1 MKKLLYIVLAIC
13 LFVNNA
19 QSQEPKLI
27 LPIGHTNEVNY
38 AQFSTDGKRILTVS
52 EDKTAKIWESE
63 TGKILAN
70 LKGHKS
76 GILKG
81 YFSPNGNTILTIGD
95 DSSAILWNTSTA
107 SIVKVFG
114 TKRSKV
120 TGAQFSKDGKLIF
133 TNCTDST
140 VKLFDAESG
149 LLKYQIKNSKD
160 DVFSATLN
168 STNTEIATIG
178 SDNNIRIWKVSSG
191 KQLKVLKGH
200 TDMINY
206 IEYSPDGSKLISGAT
221 DSTARVWS
229 SLGSLLFTIKAN
241 DIVYFTR
248 FSPDQKTISTA
259 TSTTITLSDCD
270 SGKFLQKLE
279 LTKGDLTSIEYS
291 NTGEMIIA
299 TNDQAAQIWEAATGR
314 TIRIIDLKD
323 NCNYACFNN
332 DGTEVIAALKN
343 NIASVWDLDTE
354 EEIIDLTGHT
364 YLSFDINYSTD
375 GKKLVSSND
384 DYIGRI
390 WDNNSKI
397 TNLLVGHMAAINTA
411 EFSKDGNWVITS
423 SNDRTIKLWNANKI
437 KPIPFGTLI
446 GHDSDVI
453 SAKLSNDKLKIVSS
467 GNDSSSIFY
476 KSNPN
481 DSAFSLVK
489 KIKNPY
495 GTVGK
500 AFFSPNSQRFVI
512 YSTLLTAGKT
522 FVYLGDANTGNLID
536 SCKGIGNRYLT
547 DISFSSDSKYLIT
560 CSRANT
566 ANMGTGLQIWNSN
579 DGSLYKNIL
588 IKKGF
593 TPSTA
598 IFSPDGTK
606 ILCGSQNNEF
616 LILDFEHFEKEPIT
630 LTNLTKVPT
639 IPIDIKFSPDGKK
652 ILMALSDLTARIW
665 DVKTGKETVK
675 LAGHTDDLLSA
686 QFSPDGKYILTN
698 SFDNTFKKWTSDGKF
713 LYTFFPLD
721 RDYDY
726 VAIDSFGRYDG
737 TSEGKKL
744 LYFACGTEII
754 ELEQIEDLSWQP
766 DLVPLILANK
776 NASIIA
782 KKISEI
788 QLCNNTPTVVKK
800 GFNNNKYEFLILP
813 NKGLIG
819 TVQLFINAQLR
830 KEYSLESLTK
840 QKDGGYLLS
849 IPLDS
854 IRPFFISGSKD
865 ANTIMVKATTLNGEM
880 TSRGGEVIGPEII
893 NQNNEK
899 PNIYIVTIGVSNYKS
914 EKLKLDYP
922 AIDAESFGSAIA
934 ASAIKLVDKEHVH
947 TSIFVTDSSS
957 LNLPTKVQ
965 IQKKLLEIAK
975 TAKADDVFIMFFAGH
990 GIVLEGDKNL
1000 YLLTAEASTFEIKG
1014 SQKLVS
1020 ISTTELNKWM
1030 QDIKA
1035 NKKLIILDA
1044 CNSGVALEG
1053 LKAKGGI
1060 TTDQTKALENLKDN
1074 SGFFILS
1081 ASASGQ
1087 SAYESQIFGHGIL
1100 TYSLLRGIKMGEG
1113 LKKNNEI
1120 GIIEWFNNAS
1130 ESAKEWAKSVGKTQ
1144 DPQILFAR
1152 ESFSVGLA
1160 DNEVKDG
1167 IHINKEPKKIFSKTI
1182 LFSDVK
1188 LYIDDLQLGAEF
1200 DNELAST
1207 SINEKSL
1214 YTFIGTHQGSDDY
1227 SIRGSY
1233 ELKDTTLTIKV
1244 NLVTKNKSVGKE
1256 IIRTGSLEQKDQLI
1270 KSLIDDL
1277 ILLIK

>member
-1 MKKLLYIVLAIC
+1 MKRILYVIVTFCI
-13 LFVNNA
+13 FVTYA

-27 LPIGHTNEVNY
+27 LPIGHTNGVNY
-38 AQFSTDGKRILTVS
+38 AQFSNDGKRILTVS
-52 EDKTAKIWESE
+52 DDKTAKIWESE

-76 GILKG
+76 SIIKG

-95 DSSAILWNTSTA
+95 DSSAILWNTSSA
-107 SIVKVFG
+107 SIVKILG
-114 TKRSKV
+114 TKKSYV
-120 TGAQFSKDGKLIF
+120 TDAQFSKDGKLIF
-133 TNCTDST
+133 ATCTDST
-140 VKLFDAESG
+140 VKLFDAELG
-149 LLKYQIKNSKD
+149 LLKYQIKNTKD
-160 DVFSATLN
+160 DVFSAALN

-178 SDNNIRIWKVSSG
+178 SDFNIRIWKVSTG
-191 KQLKVLKGH
+191 KQIKVLKGH
-200 TDMINY
+200 TDFINF
-206 IEYSPDGSKLISGAT
+206 IEYSPDGTKLISGSN
-221 DSTARVWS
+221 DSTARIWS
-229 SLGSLLFTIKAN
+229 SLGSLLFTMKAN
-241 DIVYFTR
+241 EYVNFAR
-248 FSPDQKTISTA
+248 FSPDKKTISSV
-259 TSTTITLSDCD
+259 TSKTITISESD

-279 LTKGDLTSIEYS
+279 LINGEISSIEYS
-291 NTGEMIIA
+291 TTGEMIIA
-299 TNDQAAQIWEAATGR
+299 NNDQGAQIWEAATGR

-332 DGTEVIAALKN
+332 DGTKLIAALKN

-364 YLSFDINYSTD
+364 YLSLDINFSAD
-375 GKKLVSSND
+375 GKRLVSAND

-397 TNLLVGHMAAINTA
+397 TNLLVGHLAALNTA
-411 EFSKDGNWVITS
+411 EFSNDGKWVITS
-423 SNDRTIKLWNANKI
+423 SNDSTIKLWDANKS
-437 KPIPFGTLI
+437 KPTPFSTLR
-446 GHDSDVI
+446 GHSSEVL
-453 SAKLSNDKLKIVSS
+453 SAKLSNDKLKIITT
-467 GNDSSSIFY
+467 GNDNCAILY
-476 KSNPN
+476 KSNPS
-481 DSAFSLVK
+481 DSTFSL
-489 KIKNPY
+489 IKNIKNQY
-495 GTVGK
+495 GPVGK
-500 AFFSPNSQRFVI
+500 AFFSPNGQRFVI
-512 YSTLLTAGKT
+512 YSSLLGGRT

-536 SCKGIGNRYLT
+536 SCKGIGNMYLS

-560 CSRANT
+560 CSIESGANV
-566 ANMGTGLQIWNSN
+566 GPGLQIWNTN
-579 DGSLYKNIL
+579 DGSLHKNIF

-593 TPSTA
+593 NPHTA

-616 LILDFEHFEKEPIT
+616 KILDLLHSEKEPIT
-630 LTNLTKVPT
+630 LTKVPSV
-639 IPIDIKFSPDGKK
+639 PIDIKYSPDGTK
-652 ILMALSDLTARIW
+652 ILMSLSDLTARIW
-665 DVKTGKETVK
+665 DVKTGKETSK
-675 LAGHTDDLLSA
+675 LVGHTDDLISA

-698 SFDNTFKKWTSDGKF
+698 SFDNTFKRWTNDGKF

-721 RDYDY
+721 RGYDY
-726 VAIDSFGRYDG
+726 LAIDSSGRYDG

-754 ELEQIEDLSWQP
+754 ELEQIEDLCWQP
-766 DLVPLILANK
+766 DLVRLILANK
-776 NASIIA
+776 TGSFIA

-800 GFNNNKYEFLILP
+800 GFNNKKYEFLILP

-830 KEYSLESLTK
+830 KEYPLDSLNK

-849 IPLDS
+849 IPIES

-893 NQNNEK
+893 NNNNEK
-899 PNIYIVTIGVSNYKS
+899 PNIYIVSIGVSNYKS

-922 AIDAESFGSAIA
+922 AIDAESFGSAID
-934 ASAIKLVDKEHVH
+934 ASAIKYIDKDHVH
-947 TSIFVTDSSS
+947 TSIFITDSSS

-965 IQKKLLEIAK
+965 IQKRLMEIAK

-990 GIVLEGDKNL
+990 GILLEGDKNL

-1014 SQKLVS
+1014 SQKVVA

-1053 LKAKGGI
+1053 LKAKGAI
-1060 TTDQTKALENLKDN
+1060 STDQTKALENLKDN

-1144 DPQILFAR
+1144 DPQILFAH

-1188 LYIDDLQLGAEF
+1188 LYIDDLQIGAEF

-1207 SINEKSL
+1207 SVNEKSL

-1233 ELKDTTLTIKV
+1233 EMKDTTLTIKA
-1244 NLVTKNKSVGKE
+1244 NLVTQNKSVGKE
-1256 IIRTGSLEQKDQLI
+1256 IIRTGTIEQKDQLI
-1270 KSLIDDL
+1270 KSIIDDF